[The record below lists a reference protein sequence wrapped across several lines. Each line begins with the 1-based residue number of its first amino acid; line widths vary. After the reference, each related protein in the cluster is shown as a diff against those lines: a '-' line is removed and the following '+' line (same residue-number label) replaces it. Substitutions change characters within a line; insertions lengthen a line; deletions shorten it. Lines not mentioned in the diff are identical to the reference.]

1 MTHPNAPLSVEGR
14 RRLVERC
21 LTRPTSH
28 VAAEMGISRACASKW
43 VRRYREFG
51 EIGLLDRPSVPHH
64 QPTATPTEV
73 VTRIESLRRERKW
86 SARRIA
92 LELAA
97 DGITISVRTVSRHL
111 ARLGLNRRRFLDPT
125 GDSNR
130 EPRRIIARWPG
141 HMVHVDVKKVG
152 RIPDGGGWRAH
163 GRGSVQAK
171 AVDRAKTAG
180 ARAGYVYLHSAIDGY
195 SRLAY
200 TEAHRSP
207 D

>member
-14 RRLVERC
+14 RRLAERC
-21 LTRPTSH
+21 LTRPISH

-43 VRRYREFG
+43 VHRYREFG
-51 EIGLLDRPSVPHH
+51 EIGLLDRPSVPHR

-152 RIPDGGGWRAH
+152 RIPDGGGWRAPRPRLH
-163 GRGSVQAK
+163 PGQSGRPSQ
-171 AVDRAKTAG
+171 DRW
-180 ARAGYVYLHSAIDGY
+180 R
-195 SRLAY
+195 SRRLCLPALGDRRILP
-200 TEAHRSP
+200 TCVHRSP